1 MANQMKKNDSDGEIS
16 RRDFLKTS
24 GAIAA
29 VLGMGL
35 LLPRGNLLSAQSA
48 GSSTNSGT
56 RYHLAAVRNGEPD
69 AMFDKGIEALGGMGR
84 FVSAGD
90 IVVIKPNA
98 SFNSSPERGAT
109 TNPLLVKRVIEH
121 CFEAGARK
129 VYVIDH
135 TLTSNAYRNSGIK
148 QAVEDAGGSMV
159 DIESNSGYGKVEVP
173 GGRKLKE
180 TEVHELV
187 AEADKLIN
195 IPILKNHGSTG
206 ISCGLKNLMGLVWD
220 RSYYHR
226 NNLDQCI
233 ADFAL
238 YRMPDLTIVDAY
250 YVMADGGP
258 RGRNSSRILNPKMQ
272 FLSQDIV
279 SADSAALAQAIQLG
293 VRGTGGVGYIEKA
306 AEHRLGIKDLSTIRI
321 ARLSI

>member
-1 MANQMKKNDSDGEIS
+1 MKKTDTDTGLS

-29 VLGMGL
+29 GLGLGLMLPKSSPLFGQSISEGSTPAQTAGVL
-35 LLPRGNLLSAQSA
+35 N
-48 GSSTNSGT
+48 
-56 RYHLAAVRNGEPD
+56 HLAAVRNGEPHT
-69 AMFDKGIEALGGMGR
+69 MFDKGIEALGGMGR
-84 FVSAGD
+84 FVSRGD
-90 IVVIKPNA
+90 VVLIKPNA
-98 SFNSSPERGAT
+98 SFNSDPDRGAT

-121 CFEAGARK
+121 CFEAGASK
-129 VYVIDH
+129 VYAIDH
-135 TLTSNAYRNSGIK
+135 TLTSNAYSGSGIK
-148 QAVEDAGGSMV
+148 RAVEDAGGSMV
-159 DIESNSGYGKVEVP
+159 EIESNSGYGKVEVP
-173 GGRKLKE
+173 GGKRLKE
-180 TEVHELV
+180 VEVHELV

-206 ISCGLKNLMGLVWD
+206 ISCAIKNLMGLVWD

-250 YVMADGGP
+250 YVMVDGGP

-272 FLSQDIV
+272 FLSHDIV
-279 SADSAALAQAIQLG
+279 TADSAALAQAKQLG
-293 VRGTGGVGYIEKA
+293 VRGTDRVEYINRAFEN
-306 AEHRLGIKDLSTIRI
+306 RLGIQDLRTINI
-321 ARLSI
+321 ARLSV